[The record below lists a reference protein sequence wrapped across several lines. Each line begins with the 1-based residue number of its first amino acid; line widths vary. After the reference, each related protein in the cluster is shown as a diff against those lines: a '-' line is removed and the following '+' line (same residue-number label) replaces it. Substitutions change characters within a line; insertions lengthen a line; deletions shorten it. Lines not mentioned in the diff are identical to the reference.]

1 MSLHHTIRAGS
12 APVDATTFAGRS
24 EGLARR
30 VLVGHALG
38 AQHASVAQM
47 RLEGG
52 GAVAPHAHRCEES
65 VYVTEGAVSLQLG
78 GTALR
83 LGVGDGA
90 VIPVGSVH
98 AWRAGDGA
106 ATWIEAGSPPPR
118 LEAPPDTWFLD
129 DVGGVSGATAA
140 AHFHDPGD
148 APAARPTDALLVFGG
163 TTLRMLVDARLGA
176 ALHTLFTVRF
186 APGASLEA
194 HDHPF
199 EEAYL
204 VLEGEIDAVCEGEL
218 VTLGP
223 GDALWTGVGC
233 IHSFANPYD
242 VPVRWLETQAPQPP
256 ARYGFRFLA

>member
-1 MSLHHTIRAGS
+1 MTLHHTIRAGS
-12 APVDATTFAGRS
+12 APVDATTFAGRA
-24 EGLARR
+24 EGLTRR
-30 VLVGHALG
+30 ALVGRALG

-47 RLEGG
+47 RLEAD
-52 GAVAPHAHRCEES
+52 GAVALHAHGCEETA
-65 VYVTEGAVSLQLG
+65 YVTEGTVSLILDG
-78 GTALR
+78 ATLR

-90 VIPVGSVH
+90 VIPVGAVH
-98 AWRAGDGA
+98 AWRADGGA
-106 ATWIEAGSPPPR
+106 ASWIEAGSPPLR

-129 DVGGVSGATAA
+129 DPLAAPGATAP

-148 APAARPTDALLVFGG
+148 APAMRPTDALLVFGG

-186 APGASLEA
+186 EPGASLEA

-204 VLEGEIDAVCEGEL
+204 VLEGTIDALCEGEL

-256 ARYGFRFLA
+256 ARHGFRFLT